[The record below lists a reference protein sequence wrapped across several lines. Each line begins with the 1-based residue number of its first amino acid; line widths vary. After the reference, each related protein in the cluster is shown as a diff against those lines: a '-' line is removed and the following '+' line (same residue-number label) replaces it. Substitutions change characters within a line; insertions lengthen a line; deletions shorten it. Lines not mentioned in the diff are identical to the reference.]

1 MSPPTNCKVISEWG
15 SIRSRVSAGWPNK
28 CPWRPSLCV
37 CVSQQGP
44 WISFTSADELHLCLL
59 IITCS
64 TATQDH
70 SNGCRKIPSGAF
82 LLTNCWWPMPDAA
95 TCPHWIPLF
104 VQGFQLLE
112 SWGWAMLLMAAWP
125 LQVLVVARWG
135 PPREMSDVIMG
146 PSEIWMV
153 VLAVCLLMA
162 ASYWTS
168 QGQAELSMWA

>member
-112 SWGWAMLLMAAWP
+112 LRLGHAANGSMTIAG
-125 LQVLVVARWG
+125 VGSSEV
-135 PPREMSDVIMG
+135 G
-146 PSEIWMV
+146 PSKRDEWRHHGPLWNLNGGTGSV
-153 VLAVCLLMA
+153 LLMA

-168 QGQAELSMWA
+168 QGQAELSMRA